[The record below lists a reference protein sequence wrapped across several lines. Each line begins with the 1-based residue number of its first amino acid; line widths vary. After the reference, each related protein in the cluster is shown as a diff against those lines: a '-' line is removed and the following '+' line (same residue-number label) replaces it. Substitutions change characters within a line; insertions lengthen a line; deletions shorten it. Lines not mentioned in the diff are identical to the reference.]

1 MVPHTHTHTHISL
14 FPSFSDYFLFF
25 QSSSSSSKKI
35 FWLCKKEINEHRHKH
50 SASVYMYT
58 HVWLTKKH
66 RMHLIAL
73 FLNDLSLSF
82 FYQCI
87 NFLKTFFL
95 FLVQESSST
104 CSCRLQFFFW
114 KNILSFTHL
123 TSHHTKSSETTT
135 KRREIFL
142 EEHENEKKN
151 SIGRMAFRKNFN
163 RFCQIYQ
170 MPPQ

>member
-1 MVPHTHTHTHISL
+1 MWNFHTAWWYRTHIHTHT
-14 FPSFSDYFLFF
+14 FLFF
-25 QSSSSSSKKI
+25 LVSLTISCFFRAAAAAKKNF

-73 FLNDLSLSF
+73 FLNDLSLSV
-82 FYQCI
+82 
-87 NFLKTFFL
+87 FLPMYKFSQNFFL
-95 FLVQESSST
+95 ILVQESSST

-135 KRREIFL
+135 KRREIFFRRAREW
-142 EEHENEKKN
+142 EEKFHRQNGFSQK
-151 SIGRMAFRKNFN
+151 F
-163 RFCQIYQ
+163 
-170 MPPQ
+170 